1 MGAQPTYTSPNPVI
15 NPPTLKGVAN
25 ITVSTAAV
33 PGYAVKHD
41 KNSVVIS
48 GEKLGEVLRQLYE
61 AGVRRVEVLIEVAGR
76 QVVAD
81 ASIYSKYDKRRN
93 RTYYWLYVLQPG
105 QAVLRALLEEHRRGA
120 APRAKRPLPV
130 LIHQI
135 AIPLTPKQ

>member
-1 MGAQPTYTSPNPVI
+1 MGAQQAHPTSNTVMDPT
-15 NPPTLKGVAN
+15 TLKSAVN
-25 ITVSTAAV
+25 ITVVAAAI
-33 PGYAVKHD
+33 PGYVIKHD

-61 AGVRRVEVLIEVAGR
+61 SGFSRVEVLIEVAGR

-93 RTYYWLYVLQPG
+93 RAYWWLYVLQPG

-120 APRAKRPLPV
+120 APRAKKPLPV
-130 LIHQI
+130 LIHRI
-135 AIPLTPKQ
+135 AVPLTPKQ